1 MPSGIIIKDLSFSF
15 TPGNPVLK
23 NINLEINP
31 GERFGIIGPMGAGK
45 STLLL
50 HLNGLLAG
58 IGSVQ
63 IGDTVVSKKTL
74 PEVRR
79 KVGIVFQNPDDQLF
93 NPTVE
98 EDISFGPL
106 NFGYSH
112 HEVKALVNHAL
123 ESMNL
128 KGFEKL
134 VSHHLS
140 MGERKRVA
148 LATVL
153 ATKPE
158 VIGFDEPFSSLDP
171 TMVKQLVGII
181 NSLDSTLVII
191 SQNIIPLM
199 ACCQRIALINRG
211 EIKAIGTTKEIL
223 QNDKLLFENGIDLS
237 LYKTMFIDFFRQ
249 SSID

>member
-1 MPSGIIIKDLSFSF
+1 MPSGISIKDLSFSF
-15 TPGNPVLK
+15 NSSRQVLK

-31 GERFGIIGPMGAGK
+31 GEKFGIIGPMGAGK

-50 HLNGLLAG
+50 HLNGLLTG
-58 IGSVQ
+58 SGSVQ
-63 IGDTVVSKKTL
+63 IGNTIVNKKTL
-74 PEVRR
+74 PEIRK

-98 EDISFGPL
+98 EDVAFGPL
-106 NFGYSH
+106 NFGYSRE
-112 HEVKALVNHAL
+112 EVSEMVDYAL
-123 ESMNL
+123 EAMNL

-171 TMVKQLVGII
+171 TMIKQLLNIL
-181 NSLDSTLVII
+181 NNLESTLVII
-191 SQNIIPLM
+191 SQNYLPLI
-199 ACCQRIALINRG
+199 ACCQRVALINQG
-211 EIKAIGTTKEIL
+211 EIKAVGPTKEII
-223 QNDKLLFENGIDLS
+223 QNNKLMLENGIDLS
-237 LYKTMFIDFFRQ
+237 LYNTICNDFFQ
-249 SSID
+249 SPKN